1 MACPPTRIECS
12 VTDDSSFMAAGSH
25 FSSVLASGAL
35 DPLSG
40 AGACDDAVPARPS
53 QRRVSTA
60 HDEMAFDI
68 LMLLRGRKGGSKL
81 PHSKFGRLLCGVT
94 LTVLLDKLTCGPV
107 PNHFEQELIT
117 GCCALALA
125 ARGAP
130 FRLERRSSAR
140 RSCRR
145 SAPQKSDCP
154 WKHPSRPPRPVPSQ
168 SHRRANEGRSF
179 HATGLQ
185 SPRVRGRLRP
195 PRKPWRPA

>member
-12 VTDDSSFMAAGSH
+12 VTEDSSFVAAASH

-107 PNHFEQELIT
+107 PNHSRTRIDYWLLRV
-117 GCCALALA
+117 GP
-125 ARGAP
+125 GG
-130 FRLERRSSAR
+130 AR
-140 RSCRR
+140 RSISVGTAIER
-145 SAPQKSDCP
+145 APFLPTERTAK
-154 WKHPSRPPRPVPSQ
+154 K
-168 SHRRANEGRSF
+168 
-179 HATGLQ
+179 
-185 SPRVRGRLRP
+185 
-195 PRKPWRPA
+195 